1 MRWGRPDATGILG
14 MEVIQEVDDDE
25 DESQADSKDGERSL
39 SIPSRL
45 ATPRPQE
52 RARDKLWLNLT
63 TRVLVG

>member
-1 MRWGRPDATGILG
+1 